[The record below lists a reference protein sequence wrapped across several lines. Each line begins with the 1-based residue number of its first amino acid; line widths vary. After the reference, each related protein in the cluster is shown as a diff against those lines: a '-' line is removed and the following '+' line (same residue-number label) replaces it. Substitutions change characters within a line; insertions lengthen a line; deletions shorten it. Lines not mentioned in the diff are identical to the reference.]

1 MINQNGVMMMSE
13 MDDKIFAEKLMKALP
28 TMAVPSALEA
38 RILADFDRLAAR
50 RQGGLM
56 HFVEG
61 WAERLW
67 PGAPLWQPASVL
79 ALSLVIGLMAGVFVP
94 SFNSASTTVTNS
106 DQTLVADST
115 SVMDLYK
122 DL

>member
-1 MINQNGVMMMSE
+1 MINRNGVMMSE
-13 MDDKIFAEKLMKALP
+13 MDDKIFADKLMKALP
-28 TMAVPSALEA
+28 TVAVPSALEA
-38 RILADFDRLAAR
+38 RILADFDRIAAR
-50 RQGGLM
+50 RSSGLKG
-56 HFVEG
+56 FVEG
-61 WAERLW
+61 WAQRLW

-79 ALSLVIGLMAGVFVP
+79 ALSLAIGLMAGAFVP
-94 SFNSASTTVTNS
+94 SFNSASTATNS